1 MLGMFLRQLLAR
13 NTGVLKTTCTE
24 SFQHWFSPFSRHMA
38 SVACIDAVDG
48 LDENSK
54 QMYELALNFATKEMA
69 PQMMKW
75 DLEQTFP
82 RETLRHAAELGFGAV
97 YCSEEYGGTG
107 LGRLDA
113 SVIFEALSHGCPSTT
128 AYISIHNMC
137 AWMIDTF
144 GSEELRKQWIAPL
157 ASMDKFSSYCL
168 TEPNSGSDS
177 SSLQTSAVIQGDTFI
192 LNGTKSFIS
201 GAGESDIYLVMC
213 RTGAGGP
220 KGISCILVEAGSK
233 GLSFGKKEHKVGWLS
248 HPARQ
253 VFFDNVSVPV
263 SNLLGEENQGFTIAM
278 KGLNGGRVN
287 VSSVSLGAA
296 HAALLAAREYL
307 LERKQFGQQLKNFQY
322 LQFQLAEM
330 ATNLVASRLMVR
342 NAAKALQE
350 GAPNHVTQCAMAK
363 LFATENC
370 SKICDQAMQMFGGY
384 GYLKEF
390 PVQQYYRDA
399 RLHHIIEGTNEIMR
413 LLVARDLL
421 L

>member
-1 MLGMFLRQLLAR
+1 
-13 NTGVLKTTCTE
+13 
-24 SFQHWFSPFSRHMA
+24 MA
-38 SVACIDAVDG
+38 SVACVDAADG
-48 LDENSK
+48 LDENSR
-54 QMYELALNFATKEMA
+54 QMYELALDFATQEMA

-82 RETLRHAAELGFGAV
+82 RETLRHAAALGFGAV

-107 LGRLDA
+107 LDRLDA
-113 SVIFEALSHGCPSTT
+113 SVIFEALAHGCPSTT
-128 AYISIHNMC
+128 AYITIHNMC

-144 GSEELRKQWIAPL
+144 GSDALRKQWIASL
-157 ASMDKFSSYCL
+157 ASMEKFSSYCL

-177 SSLQTSAVIQGDTFI
+177 SSIQTSAVRQGDTFI

-213 RTGAGGP
+213 RTGSAGP
-220 KGISCILVEAGSK
+220 KGISCLLVEAGSK

-263 SNLLGEENQGFTIAM
+263 CNLIGEEGRGFTIAM

-307 LERKQFGQQLKNFQY
+307 LERKQFGQQLSSFQY

-342 NAAKALQE
+342 NAARALQE
-350 GAPNHVTQCAMAK
+350 GAPNHVAQCAMAK

-384 GYLKEF
+384 GYLKDF

-413 LLVARDLL
+413 LLIARDLL
-421 L
+421 I

>member
-1 MLGMFLRQLLAR
+1 
-13 NTGVLKTTCTE
+13 
-24 SFQHWFSPFSRHMA
+24 MA
-38 SVACIDAVDG
+38 SVACVDAADG
-48 LDENSK
+48 LDENSR
-54 QMYELALNFATKEMA
+54 QMYELALDFATQEMA

-82 RETLRHAAELGFGAV
+82 RETLRHAAALGFGAV

-107 LGRLDA
+107 LDRLDA
-113 SVIFEALSHGCPSTT
+113 SVIFEALAHGCPSTT
-128 AYISIHNMC
+128 AYITIHNMC

-144 GSEELRKQWIAPL
+144 GSDALRKQWIASL
-157 ASMDKFSSYCL
+157 ASMEKFSSYCL

-177 SSLQTSAVIQGDTFI
+177 SSIQTSAVRQGDTFI

-213 RTGAGGP
+213 RTGSAGP
-220 KGISCILVEAGSK
+220 KGISCLLVEAGSK

-263 SNLLGEENQGFTIAM
+263 CNLIGEEGRGFTIAM

-307 LERKQFGQQLKNFQY
+307 LERKQFGQQLSSFQY

-342 NAAKALQE
+342 NAARALQE
-350 GAPNHVTQCAMAK
+350 GAPHHVAQCAMAK

-384 GYLKEF
+384 GYLKDF

-413 LLVARDLL
+413 LLIARDLL
-421 L
+421 I

>member
-1 MLGMFLRQLLAR
+1 MSRQL
-13 NTGVLKTTCTE
+13 
-24 SFQHWFSPFSRHMA
+24 A
-38 SVACIDAVDG
+38 SAACIDATDG
-48 LDENSK
+48 LDEHLK
-54 QMYELALNFATKEMA
+54 QMYDLAFSFARREMA
-69 PQMMKW
+69 PHMMRW
-75 DLEQTFP
+75 DLEQIFP
-82 RETLRHAAELGFGAV
+82 RDTLRRAAELGFGAV
-97 YCSEEYGGTG
+97 YCREEYGGTG
-107 LGRLDA
+107 LGRVDA

-144 GSEELRKQWIAPL
+144 GSEALRQRWIAPL
-157 ASMDKFSSYCL
+157 ASMEKFSSYCL

-177 SSLQTSAVIQGDTFI
+177 SSLQTSAVKQGDSFV

-201 GAGESDIYLVMC
+201 AAGESDVYLVMC
-213 RTGAGGP
+213 RTGAAGP
-220 KGISCILVEAGSK
+220 KGISCVLVEAGSR
-233 GLSFGKKEHKVGWLS
+233 GLSFGKKENKVGWLS

-253 VFFDNVSVPV
+253 VFLDNVTVPV
-263 SNLLGEENQGFTIAM
+263 SNLLGREGEGFTIAM

-296 HAALLAAREYL
+296 HAALLAARQHL
-307 LERKQFGQQLKNFQY
+307 LDRTQFGQPLKNFQY
-322 LQFQLAEM
+322 LQFRLADM
-330 ATNLVASRLMVR
+330 ATRLVASRLMVR

-350 GAPNHVTQCAMAK
+350 ATPNHVTQCAMAK
-363 LFATENC
+363 LFATESC
-370 SKICDQAMQMFGGY
+370 TQICDEAMQMFGGY

>member
-1 MLGMFLRQLLAR
+1 MFLRQLLVR
-13 NTGVLKTTCTE
+13 NCGVFTTKCVE
-24 SFQHWFSPFSRHMA
+24 SFQHQLSPLSCHMA
-38 SVACIDAVDG
+38 SVACVDAVEG
-48 LDENSK
+48 LDENST
-54 QMYELALNFATKEMA
+54 QMYELAFTFATKEMA

-75 DLEQTFP
+75 DLEQMFP

-107 LGRLDA
+107 LDRLDA

-144 GSEELRKQWIAPL
+144 GTEAQRKQWIAPL
-157 ASMDKFSSYCL
+157 ASMEKFSSYCL
-168 TEPNSGSDS
+168 TEPNSGSDA
-177 SSLQTSAVIQGDTFI
+177 SSLQTTAVKQGDSFV

-213 RTGAGGP
+213 RTGAVGP
-220 KGISCILVEAGSK
+220 KGISCILVDACTK

-253 VFFDNVSVPV
+253 VFFDNVTVPM

-296 HAALLAAREYL
+296 HAALLAARQHL
-307 LERKQFGQQLKNFQY
+307 LERKQFGQPLKNFQY

-363 LFATENC
+363 LFATESC

-384 GYLKEF
+384 GYLKEY

-413 LLVARDLL
+413 LLIARDLL

>member
-1 MLGMFLRQLLAR
+1 MLLRQLLLG
-13 NTGVLKTTCTE
+13 NSGVLTTKCVE
-24 SFQHWFSPFSRHMA
+24 CFKHWLSPFTRQMA
-38 SVACIDAVDG
+38 SVACIDAVNG
-48 LDENSK
+48 LDEHSK
-54 QMYELALNFATKEMA
+54 QMYELALSFAENEMA
-69 PQMMKW
+69 PRMMKW

-82 RETLRHAAELGFGAV
+82 RDTLQRAAELGFGAV

-113 SVIFEALSHGCPSTT
+113 SIIFEALSHGCPSTT

-144 GSEELRKQWIAPL
+144 GSKALRKQWIAPL
-157 ASMDKFSSYCL
+157 ASMEKFSSYCL

-177 SSLQTSAVIQGDTFI
+177 SSLQTSAVRQGDSFV

-213 RTGAGGP
+213 RTGSVGP

-253 VFFDNVSVPV
+253 VFFDNVTVPAT
-263 SNLLGEENQGFTIAM
+263 NLIGEENQGFTIAM

-296 HAALLAAREYL
+296 DAALLVAREHL
-307 LERKQFGQQLKNFQY
+307 LERKQFGQPLKNFQY

-350 GAPNHVTQCAMAK
+350 EAPNYVTQCAMAK
-363 LFATENC
+363 LFATESC
-370 SKICDQAMQMFGGY
+370 TKICDQAMQMFGGY
-384 GYLKEF
+384 GYLKEY

>member
-1 MLGMFLRQLLAR
+1 
-13 NTGVLKTTCTE
+13 
-24 SFQHWFSPFSRHMA
+24 MA
-38 SVACIDAVDG
+38 SVACIDAVTG
-48 LDENSK
+48 LDEHSK
-54 QMYELALNFATKEMA
+54 QMYELALDFATKEMA

-75 DLEQTFP
+75 DLEEIFP
-82 RETLRHAAELGFGAV
+82 RETLSHAAELGFGAV

-113 SVIFEALSHGCPSTT
+113 SIIFEALSHGCPSTT

-144 GSEELRKQWIAPL
+144 GSEAQRKQWIAPL
-157 ASMDKFSSYCL
+157 ASMEKFSSYCL

-177 SSLQTSAVIQGDTFI
+177 SSLQTTAVKQGDRFV

-213 RTGAGGP
+213 RTGAAGP
-220 KGISCILVEAGSK
+220 KGISCILVEAGAE

-253 VFFDNVSVPV
+253 VFFDNVTIPV
-263 SNLLGEENQGFTIAM
+263 SNLLGVEGEGFTIAM

-296 HAALLAAREYL
+296 HAAVLAARRHL
-307 LERKQFGQQLKNFQY
+307 LERRQFGQQLKNFQY

-330 ATNLVASRLMVR
+330 ATDLVASRLMVR

-350 GAPNHVTQCAMAK
+350 EAPNHVTQCAMAK
-363 LFATENC
+363 LFATESC
-370 SKICDQAMQMFGGY
+370 SKICDRAMQMFGGY
-384 GYLKEF
+384 GYLKDY

>member
-1 MLGMFLRQLLAR
+1 MFIMFLRQLFVRNYAVLA
-13 NTGVLKTTCTE
+13 TKCME
-24 SFQHWFSPFSRHMA
+24 SFPHWSSASSRHMA

-75 DLEQTFP
+75 DLEQIFP
-82 RETLRHAAELGFGAV
+82 REMLRHAAELGFGAV
-97 YCSEEYGGTG
+97 YCSEDYGGTG

-157 ASMDKFSSYCL
+157 ASMMKFSSYCL

-177 SSLQTSAVIQGDTFI
+177 SSIQTSAVRQGDKFV

-201 GAGESDIYLVMC
+201 GAGESDLYLVMC
-213 RTGAGGP
+213 RTGAAGP
-220 KGISCILVEAGSK
+220 KGISCILVEADSK
-233 GLSFGKKEHKVGWLS
+233 GLTFGKKENKVGWLS

-253 VFFDNVSVPV
+253 VFFDNVTVPV
-263 SNLLGEENQGFTIAM
+263 SNLLGEEGMGFTIAM
-278 KGLNGGRVN
+278 KGLNGGRIN